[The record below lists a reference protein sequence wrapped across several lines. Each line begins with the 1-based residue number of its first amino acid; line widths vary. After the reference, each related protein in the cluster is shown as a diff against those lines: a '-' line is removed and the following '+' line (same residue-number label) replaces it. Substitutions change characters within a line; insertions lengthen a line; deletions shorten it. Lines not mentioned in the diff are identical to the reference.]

1 MSFKFLFVSNA
12 MIVIHRNPFIMEYNS
27 NRSCYFDISNTRIP
41 SVPYDLVDNLSGNEV
56 NESLF
61 GRRCI

>member
-1 MSFKFLFVSNA
+1 MSSKFLFVNA
-12 MIVIHRNPFIMEYNS
+12 MIVIHRTFIMECNS
-27 NRSCYFDISNTRIP
+27 NRSRYFDISIFRTHV
-41 SVPYDLVDNLSGNEV
+41 SQVPYDLVDSLSGNEV